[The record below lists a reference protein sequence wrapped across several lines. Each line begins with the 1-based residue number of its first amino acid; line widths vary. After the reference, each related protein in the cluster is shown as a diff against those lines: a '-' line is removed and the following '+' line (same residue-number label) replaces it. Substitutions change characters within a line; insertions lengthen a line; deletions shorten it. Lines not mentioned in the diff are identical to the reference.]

1 MQQHFT
7 NLKEKN
13 YTLFPFTKTI
23 KNIKWT
29 LLMMILL
36 MTGKGWGQQSIT
48 NAGSPNTQNFN
59 SIGSTAT
66 ASLPTG
72 FKIGTNW
79 SSGTTATT
87 RAAGTSGTGILTGTS
102 AAGVYNFANGI
113 TASSTDR
120 AIGFLSSGSYTSPR
134 SIIYAFTNNTG
145 STITSID
152 ISWNYEKYRSG
163 SRAFAWTFFH
173 GSTSTASTAA
183 TSGDLSY
190 TADANN
196 TVISNPPLSSS
207 KSFSITGLSI
217 ANGATYYLRWTYTG
231 SGGST
236 NAQGLAIDD
245 FSITLNAAAAT
256 PTISTTGTPL
266 SVVNTTYGTNSS
278 NTTFNVSGANM
289 TAGISINPP
298 AGYQVST
305 VSDFSSN
312 VGTNGSPI
320 TVGAAGTIAS
330 TPIYVR
336 IPATTAAGTYS
347 GNIVLASSGATNVN
361 VATVSST
368 VSTKSL
374 TVTGLS
380 ASNKV
385 YNGTTAVTV
394 TGTPA
399 FSGLVNAESF
409 SPSGTVSWAF
419 PNANVGNGKTLSRTG
434 SYSSPSA
441 NYTVT
446 QPTLTADITAKVLTI
461 TANDVSKPQGTTLTG
476 GSGST
481 AFSSSGLE
489 NSENIGSVTISYG
502 SAGAASG
509 DGNVPG
515 VYPNQVTPSVAT
527 GGTFSS
533 SNYSISYVSGSITVT
548 AVSTPTL
555 SASSLTD
562 FGNQC
567 IGECSAEKSF
577 TITGNSLT
585 SVDVTVT
592 ALSGYTLCATA
603 GGTYTSS
610 LNFTQGGGAF
620 SQTVYVKFC
629 PAAVQSYN
637 GNIVVAGGGASSENV
652 AVTGVGVNTA
662 PSVTAGAATSITNSS
677 ATTPGSI
684 TVIGCS
690 AISAYG
696 VEYSTTSGFANGSGT
711 QVVGSNLSGGSF
723 SVGLSGLNYSTIYY
737 FKTYATNGG
746 GTSYSAQGSFT
757 TLTPTITVGSITAFD
772 NQCINTT
779 SSEKTYNVSG
789 INLTANITVTAPT
802 GYQVSTTSGSNFGS
816 SVTLNHSG
824 GTVASTPIYV
834 RFAPTAVQAYSG
846 NITHAST
853 GATTQNVA
861 VSGSGINTAPSI
873 STVTASSI
881 STSSASS
888 GGNTITAGCANITAK
903 GVVWGTS
910 SNPTVPSAN
919 STDEGSGTSDFT
931 SSITGLLA
939 NTTYY
944 YRAYATSSAGTS
956 YGSNLF
962 FTTLKVAPT
971 TQAASFT
978 FSSVAT
984 TSLTASWTNGNGDK
998 RIVIMNTSNS
1008 FTDPIDGTDPT
1019 ANAAYSGSGEQVVFN
1034 GTGTSV
1040 AITGLTQNTTY
1051 WFRVYE
1057 YNNTGVNTKYI
1068 TSTGTDNPLSESTID
1083 GPCASEDF
1091 TNIPTGSSSSY
1102 SSRSWTG
1109 TDGGTWTATDARTDQ
1124 TITGKAITVRTGVLT
1139 SPTKSGGISDL
1150 IFKTKFPYSE
1160 SSGTLT
1166 IAVNGTTVGTVAY
1179 ADMNGTTPITKTIS
1193 NINTPGNV
1201 VVTLTS
1207 SVARFTIDDISWTC
1221 FADCTPPSD
1230 PVGSISVAANPACSS
1245 THLSFPESVVPNV
1258 IYYWQTT
1265 DNGNSSLNATTGSA
1279 DYEVSTTGIYY
1290 VRAYDSD
1297 ANCWSTNSISSD
1309 NIVINTPIGIG
1320 NHGSDRTVAA
1330 GTDATFTISS
1340 ITGTSPTYKW
1350 QENTGSGWS
1359 DLSNGASY
1367 TNVTT
1372 ASLTVLAPTLAM
1384 NNYKYR
1390 CVVSGASPCTE
1401 VISNELTL
1409 TVNNPSP
1416 NNVSATTAG
1425 CATNSTQYLSWS
1437 APATGTAPDGYMVFA
1452 VQASTVGAG
1461 TPTNAQDYTANTDF
1475 SQATT
1480 YGTLGKCVYKGAT
1493 RNVTISGL
1501 TMNSNYSYRV
1511 FAYIGETATGWSTAT
1526 TSGSKA
1532 ENRTAVMPV
1541 VSAVNASIANGQSL
1555 VGWTK
1560 PSPNTCY
1567 DEMVVFARQGGAVTH
1582 VPSGDGSVY
1591 TANAVFGSGTNL
1603 GNDEFVVAKITSAST
1618 PSFTCTGLSIGTE
1631 YCFVV
1636 YLRKGEEWS
1645 QGVSTCVIP
1654 SIPVPDNGCGSNNFA
1669 EMTINYPDNLIIT
1682 DVNVGVRAYTTYRG
1696 DLKVSLVSPM
1706 GTEILL
1712 QNQVGGSAD
1721 DLDVLFDD
1729 AGAGNTSSGNHTVGG
1744 AYDVESPVQG
1754 TDAIPLSTLN
1764 GELSQGVWT
1773 LKVCDAA
1780 LSDFAYLVG
1789 FELFIT
1795 GSVPCT
1801 PAGNIVSFA
1810 PNNGP
1815 QGTLVTIVGSGFET
1829 TSSVLFGTTAASSY
1843 SISTNGDTIYAVVPN
1858 IDGEYNIKIE
1868 DSEACEFSSISNFT
1882 VISSSGACG
1891 SSGTLATDLFISEV
1905 FDATSGDGSYIE
1917 VFNGTASAIDLSSPQ
1932 YRLTVLNNGST
1943 YTHLDLTGTLNPGE
1957 VYLLRTG
1964 NSAAPCGVSPTHYNG
1979 TNQLTFNGDDEVF
1992 LYKSGSILDYV
2003 PNPNAGTGFSQIRKS
2018 SVTSPATVYDASEWV
2033 ITSEE
2038 ECGNLGVGPYESGT
2052 NVEIVVNPVNHSAC
2066 AIEFSVTANVSP
2078 GTITYQWKYHNGA
2091 NAASWANVEQ
2101 SAFPDL
2107 TIVGEN
2113 SADLI
2118 MTGYLEPYNGYQFYC
2133 EVSSTEG
2140 NCIKVTSA
2148 GRFTIENKPVFRTVA
2163 SISGNWTDV
2172 ANWEM
2177 ALTDEGPWE
2186 AACVYP
2192 KAQNST
2198 EIIIQP
2204 GTDVVLDTDVDA
2216 DKLIIDGE
2224 LEISTNTKLTIL
2236 NGNAGADMIL
2246 SGTLIYRANSVNSI
2260 VFEDNSGTVNDA
2272 SWIFEEGATFITTNT
2287 GSTTGFRDFYQ
2298 GGMSNIPATGSWIYL
2313 YNGDGNVPTSTV
2325 NMYYPDLYFDNS
2337 TGSPYSWNTLSTALT
2352 GGNGGYSIVKGD
2364 LKIGTN
2370 SNASCTVYNNNVN
2383 ENPMMVHG
2391 DLEIAENSVFTNE
2404 SYDGT
2409 NSASRGNGTG
2419 IEVKGNMLINGTFD
2433 FSFGNGLLR
2442 LSGTTLQSISSTE
2455 SGTVKTNNFSLNNTQ
2470 NAELQGVDLQ
2480 IANVLTFA
2488 NGKIITN
2495 IASSD
2500 KVLIENSSN
2509 TAIVG
2514 ANLSGSDKFIQGKLQ
2529 WKLLSGFEYSF
2540 PIGYAA
2546 YGAQGFAIT
2555 PAGSDNSYVLGF
2567 LEPNSTSPLL
2577 TVAYCDL
2584 ESGSPGIGNGQA
2596 GYDGVKEKV
2605 VFDLSSPL
2613 QWDITNPGGGITNY
2627 DLEVFPS
2634 GLQDISPVVSAN
2646 GIPVK
2651 YLMRNG
2657 RPGNPGVSQGNGGH
2671 SGHAN
2676 GFLVCPNGNSL
2687 SAMNGFSK
2695 FTINGASPDNT
2706 LPVELISFE
2715 VVCKDKIAV
2724 IQWTTATEVN
2734 NSHFVVE
2741 YSIDAV
2747 NWNYLTTVQGSGNS
2761 SSPINYEYATN
2772 QNKYAYFRLIQV
2784 DFDGQQTIY
2793 GPINNNCSN
2802 ESSKLLT
2809 KIYPNPFNQEIN
2821 LFVDDAQSSFFV
2833 VEMMDMNGRIVQRNE
2848 FFNQSQVV
2856 LSTQDLVKGIYTL
2869 RVISHSQTETFKMI
2883 KQ

>member
-1 MQQHFT
+1 MQQHSKNF
-7 NLKEKN
+7 KEKN

-36 MTGKGWGQQSIT
+36 MTGKGWGQY
-48 NAGSPNTQNFN
+48 
-59 SIGSTAT
+59 
-66 ASLPTG
+66 
-72 FKIGTNW
+72 
-79 SSGTTATT
+79 
-87 RAAGTSGTGILTGTS
+87 SGTGTFTKITSLTDLTDGYYVIAYGTSKAMANTRDGDYFNAVDITPSSLTNPPTSIVWKIETHADGGRTIYNESTSKFVSYTGTS
-102 AAGVYNFANGI
+102 NTAQAVDAVVNGNQRWTFTYASSVFSVANITTSTRILQYNLSSPRFACYTSAQQKFTLYKMESVSVPTLTTPTSTSIATTSATLGATVTSNGGAALTARGTVWGTSANPTGNSLAEGGTSVSAFTHSRTGMTANTLYYYRGYATNSAGTGYSPDGTFTTLHNAPNVGSGSDATTTSI
-113 TASSTDR
+113 TANWT
-120 AIGFLSSGSYTSPR
+120 APTGGGSA
-134 SIIYAFTNNTG
+134 AFTYEVQVDNN
-145 STITSID
+145 
-152 ISWNYEKYRSG
+152 
-163 SRAFAWTFFH
+163 
-173 GSTSTASTAA
+173 
-183 TSGDLSY
+183 
-190 TADANN
+190 
-196 TVISNPPLSSS
+196 
-207 KSFSITGLSI
+207 
-217 ANGATYYLRWTYTG
+217 
-231 SGGST
+231 
-236 NAQGLAIDD
+236 
-245 FSITLNAAAAT
+245 
-256 PTISTTGTPL
+256 
-266 SVVNTTYGTNSS
+266 
-278 NTTFNVSGANM
+278 
-289 TAGISINPP
+289 
-298 AGYQVST
+298 
-305 VSDFSSN
+305 SDFSSPEF
-312 VGTNGSPI
+312 TQ
-320 TVGAAGTIAS
+320 
-330 TPIYVR
+330 
-336 IPATTAAGTYS
+336 
-347 GNIVLASSGATNVN
+347 SSIS
-361 VATVSST
+361 SST
-368 VSTKSL
+368 L
-374 TVTGLS
+374 TATATGLS
-380 ASNKV
+380 SS
-385 YNGTTAVTV
+385 TTYYFRVRAN
-394 TGTPA
+394 
-399 FSGLVNAESF
+399 NA
-409 SPSGTVSWAF
+409 G
-419 PNANVGNGKTLSRTG
+419 G
-434 SYSSPSA
+434 SSAWSSTSA
-441 NYTVT
+441 GYA
-446 QPTLTADITAKVLTI
+446 TLT
-461 TANDVSKPQGTTLTG
+461 P
-476 GSGST
+476 
-481 AFSSSGLE
+481 SS
-489 NSENIGSVTISYG
+489 
-502 SAGAASG
+502 
-509 DGNVPG
+509 
-515 VYPNQVTPSVAT
+515 
-527 GGTFSS
+527 
-533 SNYSISYVSGSITVT
+533 
-548 AVSTPTL
+548 
-555 SASSLTD
+555 
-562 FGNQC
+562 
-567 IGECSAEKSF
+567 
-577 TITGNSLT
+577 
-585 SVDVTVT
+585 
-592 ALSGYTLCATA
+592 
-603 GGTYTSS
+603 
-610 LNFTQGGGAF
+610 
-620 SQTVYVKFC
+620 
-629 PAAVQSYN
+629 
-637 GNIVVAGGGASSENV
+637 
-652 AVTGVGVNTA
+652 
-662 PSVTAGAATSITNSS
+662 
-677 ATTPGSI
+677 
-684 TVIGCS
+684 
-690 AISAYG
+690 
-696 VEYSTTSGFANGSGT
+696 
-711 QVVGSNLSGGSF
+711 
-723 SVGLSGLNYSTIYY
+723 
-737 FKTYATNGG
+737 
-746 GTSYSAQGSFT
+746 
-757 TLTPTITVGSITAFD
+757 PTITVGSITAFD

-802 GYQVSTTSGSNFGS
+802 GYQVSTTSSSGFGS

-881 STSSASS
+881 NTSSASS

-910 SNPTVPSAN
+910 PNPTMPSAN
-919 STDEGSGTSDFT
+919 STDNGSGTSDFT
-931 SSITGLLA
+931 SSITGLSA

-956 YGSNLF
+956 YGSNLS

-971 TQAASFT
+971 TQATNIS

-1019 ANAAYSGSGEQVVFN
+1019 ANTAYSGSGEQVVFN

-1068 TSTGTDNPLSESTID
+1068 TSTATDNPLSESTID
-1083 GPCASEDF
+1083 GPCASESF
-1091 TNIPTGSSSSY
+1091 TNSNATTSYANSSFTGDN
-1102 SSRSWTG
+1102 G
-1109 TDGGTWTATDARTDQ
+1109 VTWTYVQSRNEDTYG
-1124 TITGKAITVRTGVLT
+1124 INGKGLMLRRSSDNSKVT
-1139 SPTKSGGISDL
+1139 SSEVSGGIGNFSCSL
-1150 IFKTKFPYSE
+1150 RKAFTGAGNRQVELF
-1160 SSGTLT
+1160 
-1166 IAVNGTTVGTVAY
+1166 VNGVSQGTSMAWDNTSVQ
-1179 ADMNGTTPITKTIS
+1179 TFTIN
-1193 NINTPGNV
+1193 NINISGNV
-1201 VVTLTS
+1201 IIEIRNITGFQVIV
-1207 SVARFTIDDISWTC
+1207 DDISWTC

-1258 IYYWQTT
+1258 VYYWQTT
-1265 DNGNSSLNATTGSA
+1265 DNGYSALNATTGSA
-1279 DYEVSTTGIYY
+1279 DYEVTTTGIYY

-1297 ANCWSTNSISSD
+1297 ANCWSTNSISSGS
-1309 NIVINTPIGIG
+1309 IVINTPIGIG

-1330 GTDATFTISS
+1330 GTNATFTISS

-1401 VISNELTL
+1401 VISNELIL

-1416 NNVSATTAG
+1416 NNVSATVAG
-1425 CATNSTQYLSWS
+1425 CATNSTQYLSWT
-1437 APATGTAPDGYMVFA
+1437 APATGATPDGYMVFA

-1511 FAYIGETATGWSTAT
+1511 FAYIGETATGWSTAAT
-1526 TSGSKA
+1526 AGSKV
-1532 ENRTAVMPV
+1532 ENITAVMPI
-1541 VSAVNASIANGQSL
+1541 VSEMNASIANGESL

-1567 DEMVVFARQGGAVTH
+1567 DEMVVFARQSGAVTH
-1582 VPSGDGSVY
+1582 VPSGDGSAY

-1618 PSFTCTGLSIGTE
+1618 PNFTCTGLSIGTE

-1712 QNQVGGSAD
+1712 QNQVGESTD

-1744 AYDVESPVQG
+1744 AYDVVSPVQG
-1754 TDAIPLSTLN
+1754 TGAIPLSTLN

-1780 LSDFAYLVG
+1780 SSDLAYLVD

-1868 DSEACEFSSISNFT
+1868 DSEACVASSISNFT

-1917 VFNGTASAIDLSSPQ
+1917 VFNGTASAINLSSPQ
-1932 YRLTVLNNGST
+1932 YRITVVNNGST

-1964 NSAAPCGVSPTHYNG
+1964 NSAAPCGVSPTYYNG
-1979 TNQLTFNGDDEVF
+1979 SNQLTFNGDDEVF

-2003 PNPNAGTGFSQIRKS
+2003 PNPNDGTGFSQIRKS
-2018 SVTSPATVYDASEWV
+2018 SVTSPTTVYDASEWV
-2033 ITSEE
+2033 ITSVE
-2038 ECGNLGVGPYESGT
+2038 ECDNLGVGPYESGT

-2113 SADLI
+2113 SANLV
-2118 MTGYLEPYNGYQFYC
+2118 MTGYLEPFNGYQFYC

-2148 GRFTIENKPVFRTVA
+2148 GRFTIENKPVFRTVT

-2204 GTDVVLDTDVDA
+2204 GTDVVLDTHVDA

-2260 VFEDNSGTVNDA
+2260 VFEDNSGTANDA

-2313 YNGDGNVPTSTV
+2313 YKGDGNVPTSTV

-2352 GGNGGYSIVKGD
+2352 GGNGGYTIVKGD

-2370 SNASCTVYNNNVN
+2370 SNASCSVYNNNVN
-2383 ENPMMVHG
+2383 ENPMLVHG
-2391 DLEIAENSVFTNE
+2391 DLEIAENSVLTNE

-2409 NSASRGNGTG
+2409 TSASRGNGTG

-2442 LSGTTLQSISSTE
+2442 LSGTTLQSITSTE
-2455 SGTVKTNNFSLNNTQ
+2455 SGTLKTNNFSLNNTQ
-2470 NAELQGVDLQ
+2470 NTELEGVDLQ

-2509 TAIVG
+2509 TAIEG

-2584 ESGSPGIGNGQA
+2584 ESESPGIGNGQA

-2613 QWDITNPGGGITNY
+2613 QWDITNPGGGIANY

-2634 GLQDISPVVSAN
+2634 GLQDISPVISAN
-2646 GIPVK
+2646 GIAVK

-2657 RPGNPGVSQGNGGH
+2657 RPGNPDVSHGNGGH
-2671 SGHAN
+2671 SGHAH

-2695 FTINGASPDNT
+2695 FTIHGASPDNT
-2706 LPVELISFE
+2706 LPVELVSFE
-2715 VVCKDKIAV
+2715 VICKNKNAV
-2724 IQWTTATEVN
+2724 IQWITATEVN
-2734 NSHFVVE
+2734 NSHFMIE
-2741 YSIDAV
+2741 YSFDAV
-2747 NWNYLTTVQGSGNS
+2747 NWNYLTTLQGSGNS
-2761 SSPINYEYATN
+2761 STPINYEYTTT
-2772 QNKYAYFRLIQV
+2772 QNKFAYFRLIQV

-2793 GPINNNCSN
+2793 GPINSNCSN
-2802 ESSKLLT
+2802 ESSKLLA
-2809 KIYPNPFNQEIN
+2809 KIYPNPFNHEIN

-2833 VEMMDMNGRIVQRNE
+2833 VEMMDINGRIVQRNE

-2856 LSTQDLVKGIYTL
+2856 LFTQDLVKGVYTL
-2869 RVISHSQTETFKMI
+2869 RVISHSQTETFKVI